1 MTVKPSD
8 PDALI
13 AALVDDLGPATPLR
27 RWRGLALF
35 AAAAALTVAIVVFAL
50 GLRPGIATGHVAPM
64 FLLANGLY
72 AMLGIAAAA
81 TTVSMARPQVGNR
94 HDGWTWAA
102 AMTALLP
109 AAALLMQLIEPQPIS
124 PHGSGEPLCA
134 VASVA
139 LGLIVMA
146 GLTLWLRRGAPTS
159 PARAGLLTGIA
170 GGSIGAF
177 AFGFHCAHDD
187 LFHTAIWH
195 GAAILVSAAIGRAV
209 VPRLVRW

>member
-1 MTVKPSD
+1 MKASD

-35 AAAAALTVAIVVFAL
+35 AAAAALTVALVVLAL
-50 GLRPGIATGHVAPM
+50 GLRPEVATGHIGPM

-72 AMLGIAAAA
+72 AMLGIATAVTAIA
-81 TTVSMARPQVGNR
+81 MASPQVGNR
-94 HDGWTWAA
+94 HEGWTWAA

-109 AAALLMQLIEPQPIS
+109 AVAVLMRLLEPPGTV
-124 PHGSGEPLCA
+124 HEPTGMLCA
-134 VASVA
+134 AASVV

-159 PARAGLLTGIA
+159 PTRAGLLTGIA
-170 GGSIGAF
+170 GGSVGAAAF
-177 AFGFHCAHDD
+177 AFYCPHND
-187 LFHTAIWH
+187 LFHTAISH
-195 GAAILVSAAIGRAV
+195 GAAILVSAAIGRLI
-209 VPRLVRW
+209 VPRFIRW